1 MSLYP
6 KPRVRSVQISRFC
19 SSVIKEQTT
28 AVTEY
33 TVPLAQRLIEKVT
46 VYDEKMIVRIRYGLE
61 IKLQNK

>member
-1 MSLYP
+1 MTDFL
-6 KPRVRSVQISRFC
+6 
-19 SSVIKEQTT
+19 KEQTT

-61 IKLQNK
+61 IEVTEQIIKLLYLIP